1 MDIKQD
7 GLILLE
13 EKELNEING
22 GWAKTLVAVTVG
34 YYCWAFQFI
43 HDMAKD

>member
-1 MDIKQD
+1 MDINQY

-22 GWAKTLVAVTVG
+22 GWLKTAVAVGVG
-34 YYCWAFQFI
+34 YYCWAFGFI

>member
-1 MDIKQD
+1 MNINQY

-22 GWAKTLVAVTVG
+22 GIAWEPIAIAVG
-34 YYCWAFQFI
+34 YCCWAFEFI